1 MENTVKVTKMDVLN
15 ALEQVMENYD
25 GEITGDV
32 TVEDIMH
39 YIDVTKA
46 SLEKKKEA
54 AAARAAEKKAEG
66 DALRA
71 RVEEALTDEFQTGC
85 AILKAVA
92 TEGEE
97 LSQAMI
103 TARLTQL
110 VNAGVA
116 VKEQTKVGDRK
127 VMSYKL
133 A

>member
-15 ALEQVMENYD
+15 ALEQIMENYD
-25 GEITGDV
+25 GEIPGAV
-32 TVEDIMH
+32 TIEDIMH
-39 YIDVTKA
+39 YFDVTKA

-71 RVEEALTDEFQTGC
+71 RVEDVLTDEFQTGA

-92 TEGEE
+92 EEGEE

-116 VKEQTKVGDRK
+116 IKEQTKVGDRK

-133 A
+133 V